1 MGSCLIFS
9 NICTIAWIVA
19 WIIIN
24 CGFFSFSIYQIIH
37 NSYLQVDISSYE
49 ANDYTYI
56 RYLTMGMTI
65 VHIMSI
71 TVILYRTEKLYCD
84 SNWFVKFGDV
94 MVNTPFLVLCHS
106 LVDIMCLII
115 GSYKISE
122 VMTFGFDFVIETS
135 GLIIV
140 PCFMIILILMKCIN
154 EIVCPT
160 AYIPT
165 KGNYFE
171 FP

>member
-24 CGFFSFSIYQIIH
+24 CGFLSFSIYQIIH
-37 NSYLQVDISSYE
+37 DPHFIDMSSYDE
-49 ANDYTYI
+49 GNDYTYI
-56 RYLTMGMTI
+56 RYFAVGMTF

-71 TVILYRTEKLYCD
+71 AVILYRTEKLYCD
-84 SNWFVKFGDV
+84 SNWFVKFSDV
-94 MVNTPFLVLCHS
+94 TVNTPFLVLCHS
-106 LVDIMCLII
+106 LVDILCLIV

-122 VMTFGFDFVIETS
+122 VMTFGFDFIIETS

-154 EIVCPT
+154 EILCPT
-160 AYIPT
+160 AYT
-165 KGNYFE
+165 SVKCNDNE